1 MRPKSRATLVAF
13 RRAVWAS
20 VALHAVVACGLV
32 LYLQAPEK
40 HVPAAPGLDT
50 RVRISL
56 TDDAP
61 MSAEVGPPESTPAE
75 SAPPP
80 DVPAPP
86 VPSGPLAQAVPQT
99 LPPELVALIRKPTP
113 APVGAEVVEVP
124 LPTQEPPPRV
134 DPNVRPAGG
143 PTGATAP
150 TAPTTGA
157 PSGPPVRAIHGA
169 LAPGQTVVYVLDCSG
184 SMGAAGKFD
193 TARAALVATLK
204 QQPATVRFQIICY
217 AGTAGPLLA
226 SDRNALLANEANV
239 RAAIEKLATLEPRG
253 LSDHFGAIRAALV
266 FRPSVV
272 LILSDG
278 DDIRPATVKSVV
290 DRSGQSVPVCLGR
303 VTAEGVQN
311 VRELK

>member
-1 MRPKSRATLVAF
+1 
-13 RRAVWAS
+13 
-20 VALHAVVACGLV
+20 
-32 LYLQAPEK
+32 
-40 HVPAAPGLDT
+40 
-50 RVRISL
+50 
-56 TDDAP
+56 
-61 MSAEVGPPESTPAE
+61 MSAEVAPPLSPEAPPSTPTESTR
-75 SAPPP
+75 PP

-86 VPSGPLAQAVPQT
+86 APSRPLAQTVPQT
-99 LPPELVALIRKPTP
+99 LPPELVALIRKPTL

-124 LPTQEPPPRV
+124 LPVRPETPRA

-143 PTGATAP
+143 APGP
-150 TAPTTGA
+150 TAPATSA
-157 PSGPPVRAIHGA
+157 PNGPPAQAIHGA

-193 TARAALVATLK
+193 TARAALAATLK

-226 SDRNALLANEANV
+226 SNGTGLPANEANV

-253 LSDHFGAIRAALV
+253 LSDHFGAIREALRR
-266 FRPSVV
+266 FHPSVI

-278 DDIRPATVKSVV
+278 DDIRPATVKSVLAKE
-290 DRSGQSVPVCLGR
+290 GQSVPVCLGR